1 MNVDELKYFV
11 DALANKWKSGAISPD
26 EYNSFLASASME
38 YFKLKIGIP
47 EEYQVGQYQSRQAYQ
62 VSQKITDD
70 LRFLIEP
77 PKTLTK
83 NARGFYDLPT
93 DYGAF
98 SSLSYKYVVNNGCG
112 EPTVEDTLIEVV
124 TDGEYQIRKNNSI
137 IPPTVLYPIA
147 VFYSNEVL
155 VLPKQITQPNLTYIR
170 IPKTPIRAY
179 TIQNDDDVYDPANS
193 VQLEYPETTHYDIAY
208 IILKMMGLNIRK
220 EEIVAF
226 ANQRQK
232 EGQ

>member
-1 MNVDELKYFV
+1 
-11 DALANKWKSGAISPD
+11 
-26 EYNSFLASASME
+26 
-38 YFKLKIGIP
+38 
-47 EEYQVGQYQSRQAYQ
+47 
-62 VSQKITDD
+62 
-70 LRFLIEP
+70 
-77 PKTLTK
+77 
-83 NARGFYDLPT
+83 
-93 DYGAF
+93 
-98 SSLSYKYVVNNGCG
+98 
-112 EPTVEDTLIEVV
+112 
-124 TDGEYQIRKNNSI
+124 
-137 IPPTVLYPIA
+137 
-147 VFYSNEVL
+147 
-155 VLPKQITQPNLTYIR
+155 LTYIR